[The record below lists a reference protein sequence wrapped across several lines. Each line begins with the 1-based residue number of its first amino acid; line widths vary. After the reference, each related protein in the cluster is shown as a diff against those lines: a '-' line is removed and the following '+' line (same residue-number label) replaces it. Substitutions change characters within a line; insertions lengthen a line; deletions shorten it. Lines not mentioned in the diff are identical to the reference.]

1 MHENHDSMRS
11 LRRSH
16 SSHGVPTWAM
26 NSGTNTLSNTTS
38 HEPVPRIAIVSHVS
52 TNERPGASRPMANS
66 SSPLPSVTPAV
77 P

>member
-1 MHENHDSMRS
+1 MHANQDSIRS

-26 NSGTNTLSNTTS
+26 NSGTKTSSKITS
-38 HEPVPRIAIVSHVS
+38 HDPVPRIAIVSHVS
-52 TNERPGASRPMANS
+52 TNESPGASRPIANS
-66 SSPLPSVTPAV
+66 SNPLPSVIPAV